1 MTAPIPRSS
10 SRPDRQRTM
19 TKAFEEAYQ
28 RRFSFLMR
36 DKPITVEA
44 VSVELIGASE
54 PVAEDRPAR
63 QARRRRGPAGPA
75 AERPVGVFTGGGW
88 AGVGR

>member
-1 MTAPIPRSS
+1 MRRVHLRYDATDTALLVPAGTPEA
-10 SRPDRQRTM
+10 M
-19 TKAFEEAYQ
+19 TKAFEETYQ

-54 PVAEDRPAR
+54 PVTEGPG
-63 QARRRRGPAGPA
+63 RRRPRLARPCGQPGRASSPVAPGP
-75 AERPVGVFTGGGW
+75 R
-88 AGVGR
+88 